1 MPLRIPQDGARMLNA
16 MSTNRHHLVPFL
28 AAATAVIA
36 LPATA
41 YACPAPPK
49 FVTPSGNIWC
59 LVPNGFDGTNGVV
72 CEIREHTYTAPAKPA
87 DCPLNWGDRVSLKP
101 GSAPEVHCHGDTIF
115 DPGMPTLD
123 YGRKRSAG
131 PITCESQPAGVTCT
145 DSGTGHFFRMS
156 RETLELG

>member
-1 MPLRIPQDGARMLNA
+1 MTIVVEKVGHGLND
-16 MSTNRHHLVPFL
+16 SQIQVDLF
-28 AAATAVIA
+28 TAVVF
-36 LPATA
+36 LLD
-41 YACPAPPK
+41 K
-49 FVTPSGNIWC
+49 
-59 LVPNGFDGTNGVV
+59 
-72 CEIREHTYTAPAKPA
+72 HTAPAKPA
-87 DCPLNWGDRVSLKP
+87 DCHLNWGDRVSLKP